1 MGFKQIVYLSETDKN
16 TLFNTGTLTKDGKT
30 VTYDEDNIYMT
41 PTPETFGICST
52 GANTAAKTATIT
64 DFALIEGVTVSIQ
77 FTHTNTASNPTLN
90 ISSTGAVPIYKY
102 GTSSVGITTATSWS
116 DGAIVSLT
124 YNGTG
129 WIVNNYTMSA
139 EGVGGGSVTSV
150 RVQATS
156 PIVSSTSTAQTTA
169 LDTTIS
175 LANANANTVLAGP
188 SNGSSAA
195 APSYRS
201 LVSADIPSHNH
212 AVGDITSGTLPI
224 ARGGTNATSF
234 TSNKVLTYNGT
245 SIVSKS
251 YHDIADTYYRIYSDN
266 STNVASVYFTAKNSM
281 RSVSLW
287 AHPDGSIGVYDD
299 TNSAWLIYRST
310 TNTTTTIPGNVSLGT
325 VTAGTWNGT
334 AITATYIGSH
344 NHAAGDIN
352 SGTLGITRGG
362 TGTSTAPT
370 QYGIIYASSTS
381 AYASTGAGSS
391 GQYLK
396 SNGTSAPTWATFNAS
411 TVGLGNVENTK
422 LSTWTGSANIKT
434 VGTITSGT
442 WNGTA
447 IASSYIGSHT
457 HAASDITS
465 GQLAVTYGGTGAST
479 AENAK
484 VNLGICAAGQNAAV
498 SNYHGATQHWGIG
511 VNVLASSTSG
521 VSKAF
526 EGKRTS
532 LIVVDNGLFVW
543 NNTDSKSVW
552 EYALGTNG
560 ISSSVYQ
567 TPTEDSPGTVKKT
580 YNLRLNSGRAYGI
593 VYRSDSNDGVTYTWN
608 VAGNL
613 YFPDNGYILRNEAP
627 SGVTVAFQAAGPTK
641 AISLMVNSTD
651 TNRGLYDATIDNW
664 LIRLDD
670 SSNAYINSGGT
681 NSSITLNAKGTGAVV
696 LNNNTVVNGD
706 IHSGYST
713 DTTTRRAGTRS
724 VGGRLF
730 LYTEGTATSTSGLWF
745 YNNAGTGRDI
755 ITIPQTGSAKFFGGI
770 MDQYD
775 NSKTITARYYGSGQA
790 ATDWVC
796 MWTNG
801 SGGNGD
807 MIGAVSIVD
816 AVDKAIIY
824 SSSTPTVVNGKLWLK
839 PV

>member
-64 DFALIEGVTVSIQ
+64 DFALVEGVTVSIQ

-90 ISSTGAVPIYKY
+90 ISSTGAIPIYKY

-129 WIVNNYTMSA
+129 WIVNNYAMSA

-156 PIVSSTSTAQTTA
+156 PIVSSTSTAQTAA

-188 SNGSSAA
+188 SSGSSAA

-201 LVSADIPSHNH
+201 LVPADIPSHNH
-212 AVGDITSGTLPI
+212 SAADITSGTL
-224 ARGGTNATSF
+224 S
-234 TSNKVLTYNGT
+234 
-245 SIVSKS
+245 
-251 YHDIADTYYRIYSDN
+251 
-266 STNVASVYFTAKNSM
+266 AS
-281 RSVSLW
+281 
-287 AHPDGSIGVYDD
+287 
-299 TNSAWLIYRST
+299 
-310 TNTTTTIPGNVSLGT
+310 
-325 VTAGTWNGT
+325 
-334 AITATYIGSH
+334 
-344 NHAAGDIN
+344 
-352 SGTLGITRGG
+352 RGG

-370 QYGIIYASSTS
+370 QYGIIYASTTS

-396 SNGTSAPTWATFNAS
+396 SNGTSAPTWATFEAATVGLGSVSNNANLNS
-411 TVGLGNVENTK
+411 TTGAKGDIIYWSAANTPAHLTNTSSSTKNFLSITSQVPSWTTLAKGDVGLGNVENTK
-422 LSTWTGSANIKT
+422 LSTWTGSTYIKT

-447 IASSYIGSHT
+447 IASSYIGAHN

-484 VNLGICAAGQNAAV
+484 TNLGICAAGQNAAV

-511 VNVLASSTSG
+511 ANVLASSTSG

-567 TPTEDSPGTVKKT
+567 TPIEDSPGTVKKT

-641 AISLMVNSTD
+641 AINLMVNSAD

-670 SSNAYINSGGT
+670 SSNTYINSGGT
-681 NSSITLNAKGTGAVV
+681 NSNITLNAKGTGAIV
-696 LNNNTVVNGD
+696 LNNNTVASGD
-706 IHSGYST
+706 VYSGYST

-801 SGGNGD
+801 SGSNGD

>member
-64 DFALIEGVTVSIQ
+64 DFALVEGVTVSIQ

-129 WIVNNYTMSA
+129 WIVNNYAMSA

-156 PIVSSTSTAQTTA
+156 PIVSSTSTAQTAA

-188 SNGSSAA
+188 SSGSSAA

-201 LVSADIPSHNH
+201 LVPADIPSHNH
-212 AVGDITSGTLPI
+212 SAADITSGTL
-224 ARGGTNATSF
+224 S
-234 TSNKVLTYNGT
+234 
-245 SIVSKS
+245 
-251 YHDIADTYYRIYSDN
+251 
-266 STNVASVYFTAKNSM
+266 AS
-281 RSVSLW
+281 
-287 AHPDGSIGVYDD
+287 
-299 TNSAWLIYRST
+299 
-310 TNTTTTIPGNVSLGT
+310 
-325 VTAGTWNGT
+325 
-334 AITATYIGSH
+334 
-344 NHAAGDIN
+344 
-352 SGTLGITRGG
+352 RGG

-396 SNGTSAPTWATFNAS
+396 SNGTSAPTWATFSAS

-422 LSTWTGSANIKT
+422 LSTWTGSAYIKT

-447 IASSYIGSHT
+447 IASSYIGAHN

-484 VNLGICAAGQNAAV
+484 VNLGICATGQNAAV
-498 SNYHGATQHWGIG
+498 SNYHGSTQHWGIG
-511 VNVLASSTSG
+511 ANVLASSTSG

-543 NNTDSKSVW
+543 NSTDSKSVW

-567 TPTEDSPGTVKKT
+567 TPTEDSPGTLKKT
-580 YNLRLNSGRAYGI
+580 YNLRFNSGRAYGI

-641 AISLMVNSTD
+641 TISLMVNSAD